1 MNAPL
6 HGAGHGAGLVASVLS
21 LAIRERSRDLLKRA
35 FPRKRFRLQLTRT
48 SQDFELCFRRGI
60 VDLAIIDVAQ
70 PTDDTWHAVAMAR
83 DYASVPFHALSPMR
97 VADGAALARCM
108 EHDFADVIAEGMDD
122 GALAEL
128 VLARGFS
135 ARFAQALA
143 NANEPLGLETALQ
156 SRAWRVVVSHGGR
169 LLRTEAVA
177 KELKVSR
184 EHLSRSFAAAGKPNL
199 KRIIDL
205 VRLIAAA
212 ELAKNSGY
220 DVSDVA
226 RLLEFAS
233 PSHLSSTSQRIIGTR
248 SVSLARLRTMDLIE
262 RFRQGRGRSRNR

>member
-1 MNAPL
+1 MNGSSSADQREVLPHTPRGCVRAVRAASELGGGERRIGLEQTPHVGAVARADDNAPV
-6 HGAGHGAGLVASVLS
+6 VAAVLPG
-21 LAIRERSRDLLKRA
+21 K
-35 FPRKRFRLQLTRT
+35 
-48 SQDFELCFRRGI
+48 
-60 VDLAIIDVAQ
+60 
-70 PTDDTWHAVAMAR
+70 
-83 DYASVPFHALSPMR
+83 
-97 VADGAALARCM
+97 
-108 EHDFADVIAEGMDD
+108 
-122 GALAEL
+122 
-128 VLARGFS
+128 
-135 ARFAQALA
+135 
-143 NANEPLGLETALQ
+143 PLGLDTALQ

-248 SVSLARLRTMDLIE
+248 SVSLARLRTVDLIE